1 MSNDKDPSNDRAFLN
16 RGIDLAI
23 RLAVLAVIVFSCFRI
38 FKPFLMPVV
47 WAVIIAIAVYPLFL
61 MLKRL
66 VGGRNRLAGT
76 IFIVVSLAIVLVPT
90 WMLTE
95 SLIDGTFASAGSCR
109 KART

>member
-61 MLKRL
+61 MLK
-66 VGGRNRLAGT
+66 
-76 IFIVVSLAIVLVPT
+76 SLAIVLVPT